1 VSRQDAKSV
10 IQNLLCAGGIS
21 TNGDNPWDL
30 QVHNEDFYELVLTGG
45 ALALGESYMAGWWDC
60 RALDAFFDKILRA
73 RLDNKMKK
81 SARFYWQI
89 LAAKVFNLQKK
100 SRAFLVGKKHYDIG
114 NDLYRAMLD
123 SNMVY
128 TCGYWKRADNLDDAQ
143 IDKMDL
149 VCRKV
154 GLQPGMKVLE
164 LGCGW
169 GSFARY
175 AAQKYGAE
183 VTAVTVSK
191 EQVSLGKE
199 LCQGLPV
206 NIRLQDYRKVEGLYD
221 RVISIGIMEHVGY
234 KNYRTYMETV
244 ARTLKDDGIAFF
256 HTIGN
261 NFSMSISN
269 PWTTRYIFP
278 NGQLPSISQLAK
290 AMEGLF
296 VMEDWHNFGPDY
308 DKTLMA
314 WHDNFEKNWPEFAGR
329 YGDRF
334 YRMWRYYLLSS
345 AGAFRSRSTQLWQV
359 VMTKPGRAQPE
370 CRLI

>member
-1 VSRQDAKSV
+1 VSKQDAKSV
-10 IQNLLCAGGIS
+10 IQDMLSVAGIS
-21 TNGDNPWDL
+21 INGDKPWDI
-30 QVHNEDFYELVLTGG
+30 QVHNDALYELVLSGG
-45 ALALGESYMAGWWDC
+45 ALALGESYMDGWWDC
-60 RALDAFFDKILRA
+60 QALEAFFDKVLRA
-73 RLDNKMKK
+73 HLNKNFRR
-81 SARFYWQI
+81 SARIYGHI
-89 LAAKVFNLQKK
+89 LKAKIFNLQKK
-100 SRAFLVGKKHYDIG
+100 SRAFQVGEKHYDIG
-114 NDLYRAMLD
+114 NDLYRAVLG

-128 TCGYWKRADNLDDAQ
+128 TCGYWKDAESLHDAQ
-143 IDKMDL
+143 NNKMDL

-191 EQVSLGKE
+191 EQVAFGTK

-206 NIRLQDYRKVEGLYD
+206 SIRLDDYRKVDGVYD
-221 RVISIGIMEHVGY
+221 RVISIGIMEHVGC

-244 ARTLKDDGIAFF
+244 DRTLTEDGIAFF

-261 NFSMSISN
+261 NVSSSIANS
-269 PWTTRYIFP
+269 WTTKYIFP

-308 DKTLMA
+308 EKTLLA
-314 WHDNFEKNWPEFAGR
+314 WHENFEKRWPDFADR

>member
-1 VSRQDAKSV
+1 MSRQDAKSV

-154 GLQPGMKVLE
+154 ELQPGMKVLE

-206 NIRLQDYRKVEGLYD
+206 NIRLQDYRRVQGLYD

-314 WHDNFEKNWPEFAGR
+314 WYDNFEKNWPEFAGR